1 MAILVPYLQKGAEE
15 FAGELGRSAAEKVKN
30 LIRAIKSK
38 LSHDESASEIIKNF
52 EENPQENR
60 RNMKDILKRE
70 LDKDKDLTSELD
82 GILKELEPTLLIIHQ
97 KMKEAENVIGADIE
111 EMNEGSVKVDQEID
125 KGKGVTG
132 VKLKRLGKSRY

>member
-1 MAILVPYLQKGAEE
+1 MGAEE

-38 LSHDESASEIIKNF
+38 LSHDESASEVIKNF
-52 EENPQENR
+52 EEKPQENQ

-111 EMNEGSVKVDQEID
+111 EMNEGSVKVDQEMD

-132 VKLKRLGKSRY
+132 VKLKRLGKS